1 MQKASPMPY
10 RAGGT
15 QVLERAA
22 AWAHGRQNVLLL
34 RGRWQDVLEK
44 EVRAQLGESFAFD
57 GVFFDTYEE
66 TVEGLLPL
74 LPRILRPGGPSAHP
88 PVGLGRGSPVS
99 NAQLAALVRRGALL
113 SSHHP
118 PLARSFLLLQRVPA
132 AAPSAQRRVLR
143 LPCHAPGG
151 ARVPRGLPPNPV
163 RPPPPPSTPR
173 ADAGP
178 GAASVWLS

>member
-1 MQKASPMPY
+1 MPY

-44 EVRAQLGESFAFD
+44 EVRTQLGESFAFD

-88 PVGLGRGSPVS
+88 PVGLGRGSPVP
-99 NAQLAALVRRGALL
+99 NAQLAAPVRRGALL
-113 SSHHP
+113 SSRPPSLGRFSYCNVYQPQRPVRNVAFSAYLATRLAALGFRAAFCPIPFAPPLPHP
-118 PLARSFLLLQRVPA
+118 PPGLTQGQELR
-132 AAPSAQRRVLR
+132 PS
-143 LPCHAPGG
+143 G
-151 ARVPRGLPPNPV
+151 
-163 RPPPPPSTPR
+163 
-173 ADAGP
+173 
-178 GAASVWLS
+178 